1 MSAYTGDRFNFG
13 PGWPFWHFVHG
24 ILHDLQPFAFLL
36 VVSCNVSNLNM
47 VPEDDAQPF
56 LYNLL
61 KKYAKLPFWIWLIT
75 KTRITN
81 FIIQNK
87 YPGSAV
93 FLASFMFC
101 SFYCRK
107 EHQNCTFC
115 WISIG
120 IHICI
125 PWFRWSDI
133 KTWCWEGVCG
143 LHHKEKTQYW
153 SIIVNVH
160 FYDWRHFKL
169 IGKSGSLFCW
179 PSCLLSWNYILGY
192 LSILFLL

>member
-1 MSAYTGDRFNFG
+1 
-13 PGWPFWHFVHG
+13 
-24 ILHDLQPFAFLL
+24 
-36 VVSCNVSNLNM
+36 
-47 VPEDDAQPF
+47 
-56 LYNLL
+56 
-61 KKYAKLPFWIWLIT
+61 
-75 KTRITN
+75 
-81 FIIQNK
+81 
-87 YPGSAV
+87 
-93 FLASFMFC
+93 MFC

-125 PWFRWSDI
+125 PWFRWSDN
-133 KTWCWEGVCG
+133 KTWYWEGVRG

-179 PSCLLSWNYILGY
+179 PSCLFWVGITYSAIFPYFSFVKLLVLNWLNSNKCAIVLVHHNKLLNRRFFLGWSEWNQEAENCRDWC
-192 LSILFLL
+192 